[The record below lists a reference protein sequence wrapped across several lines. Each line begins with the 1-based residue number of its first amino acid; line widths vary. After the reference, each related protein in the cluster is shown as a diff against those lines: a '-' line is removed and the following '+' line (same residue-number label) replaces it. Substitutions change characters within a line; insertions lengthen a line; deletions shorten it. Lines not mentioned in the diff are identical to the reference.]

1 MYSIAMKDEDFF
13 NFIEWSKHKG
23 YYDNFD
29 YTIKTDSVTET
40 VWKDG
45 PVINALE
52 RGAILLLDECLDE
65 NEEVLIGTVDDYKSV
80 KLSELEYNK
89 VYPVVSFNME
99 TGELE
104 NDFGSIISDKE
115 DEIYEVEFEDGRVIR
130 LNKKHP
136 FIIQDEEG
144 NFYEKTLED
153 GLNVGDVVVSFT
165 PNFSLLK
172 IKSIK
177 SIGKGRVRNLTVT
190 NNHTFLT
197 SSGIVTHNCDLGS
210 TKIMALQSVMEG
222 KGVFLKKIGRYVKP
236 APGFNVIATANTK
249 GKGSEDGRFV
259 GTNVMNSAFLDRFA
273 ITFEQEYPSN
283 AVENRILNQ
292 VAKSINLQD
301 ADEFIK
307 KLCDWSD
314 VIRKTFFDGGIDEVI
329 STRRLVHILK
339 AYSIFENKEK
349 AIRYSISGFDNET
362 KTAFIELYDK
372 IDAEFDMNSKKE
384 GEAVEFELVDA

>member
-1 MYSIAMKDEDFF
+1 MTNDQIIEDLKNTFGPIITSADIRGYCALKNISYPTVTKRLDAFKTERGRWNLEITPQKIQEIEKTYNSPAVEPPVIQNLVPEKDPTFIKFGNF
-13 NFIEWSKHKG
+13 NDIKRIIQSGLFYPAVITGLSGNGKTLNVEQACAQLGRELIRVNITIETDESDLLGG
-23 YYDNFD
+23 YRIFEGN
-29 YTIKTDSVTET
+29 T

-45 PVINALE
+45 PVIQALE
-52 RGAILLLDECLDE
+52 RGAILLLDE
-65 NEEVLIGTVDDYKSV
+65 Y
-80 KLSELEYNK
+80 
-89 VYPVVSFNME
+89 
-99 TGELE
+99 
-104 NDFGSIISDKE
+104 
-115 DEIYEVEFEDGRVIR
+115 
-130 LNKKHP
+130 
-136 FIIQDEEG
+136 
-144 NFYEKTLED
+144 
-153 GLNVGDVVVSFT
+153 
-165 PNFSLLK
+165 
-172 IKSIK
+172 
-177 SIGKGRVRNLTVT
+177 
-190 NNHTFLT
+190 
-197 SSGIVTHNCDLGS
+197 DLGS

-292 VAKSINLQD
+292 VAKSINLQN

-307 KLCDWSD
+307 KLCDWAD
-314 VIRKTFFDGGIDEVI
+314 VIRKTFFDGGIDEII

-372 IDAEFDMNSKKE
+372 IDAEFDMNSTE
-384 GEAVEFELVDA
+384 QPNEEVSLNA